1 MNYER
6 DGMYPQEYTLSVTGN
21 LGKGFAASGD
31 LLIPKEATAFLRDHG
46 GVPGARRP
54 DVSLVFQILD
64 GQLTTVLVT
73 FSTSSLTRQV
83 RQGDFEGIDLEAI
96 KRRALSDLVLEYD
109 KATDLATYQ
118 TERKRGRK
126 KINELAESANAPNT
140 SEFVAVASVFCDPK
154 NRANRS
160 QAVKTQ
166 LGYGSIATAN
176 RRIKEARDKGWIPA
190 VGSSSEDFNNRFEEL
205 QPDYKTLQQANDD
218 AS

>member
-1 MNYER
+1 MF
-6 DGMYPQEYTLSVTGN
+6 PQEYTLSVSGN
-21 LGKGFAASGD
+21 LGKGFAVSGD

-54 DVSLVFQILD
+54 DLTIVFQIRD
-64 GQLTTVLVT
+64 GQATTVSAT
-73 FSTSSLTRQV
+73 FSTGSLTRQV
-83 RQGDFEGIDLEAI
+83 KQGDLQGIDLEAI
-96 KRRALSDLVLEYD
+96 KRETLSDLALQYD
-109 KATDLATYQ
+109 KATDLVTYP

-126 KINELAESANAPNT
+126 KINELAVSANAPNT

-176 RRIKEARDKGWIPA
+176 RRIKEARDTGWIPA
-190 VGSSSEDFNNRFEEL
+190 VGTSIADLTKRFQEL
-205 QPDYKTLQQANDD
+205 QPEYETLQQADD
-218 AS
+218 NAS